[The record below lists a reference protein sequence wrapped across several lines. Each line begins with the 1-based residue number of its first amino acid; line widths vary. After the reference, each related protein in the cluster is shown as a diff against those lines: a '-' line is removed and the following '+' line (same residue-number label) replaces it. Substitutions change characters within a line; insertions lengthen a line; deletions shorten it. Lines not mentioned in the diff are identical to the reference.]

1 MLMVLLDEH
10 PGMELLGQR
19 WALYFKVSDE
29 QLPKSSKLN
38 VKMETEFAM
47 TGGGTKRMREQGL
60 WAAFRR
66 QEQSGWVGSQW
77 RTGVKLVGRQKIL
90 SGDHPCLPSC
100 GTPLSLPTVL
110 GKSVLKFP

>member
-1 MLMVLLDEH
+1 MLMFLLDEH
-10 PGMELLGQR
+10 PGMELPGQR
-19 WALYFKVSDE
+19 WALHFKVSDE

-38 VKMETEFAM
+38 VKMETVFSM
-47 TGGGTKRMREQGL
+47 TGGGTKRMREQGP

-90 SGDHPCLPSC
+90 PGDHPCLPSC

>member
-1 MLMVLLDEH
+1 MVLLDEH

-90 SGDHPCLPSC
+90 PGDHPCLPSC